1 MFAADILDAIFIPI
15 TSDSIDIQG
24 HIALYCGEVSLTL
37 YDFKANS
44 CHLWYINST
53 TSAVFPEL
61 CGKMEVL
68 HIALR

>member
-24 HIALYCGEVSLTL
+24 HIALYGGEVSLTL

-44 CHLWYINST
+44 CHL
-53 TSAVFPEL
+53 
-61 CGKMEVL
+61 
-68 HIALR
+68 